1 MIMYMIYDN
10 VLGLLT
16 MDTLIILNGVFV
28 KFRLTSDQFLFILAL
43 PTNTCDY
50 YRGVSVLFPESFT
63 EKQYTPH
70 LNRQIKIQSI
80 LCGRFIPTIRDQ
92 DRRVI
97 V

>member
-1 MIMYMIYDN
+1 MYMIYDN

-28 KFRLTSDQFLFILAL
+28 KFRLKSDQFLFISAL

-63 EKQYTPH
+63 EKTIHTP
-70 LNRQIKIQSI
+70 LKPPNKNSIYSMWKIYSYYS
-80 LCGRFIPTIRDQ
+80 
-92 DRRVI
+92 
-97 V
+97 

>member
-16 MDTLIILNGVFV
+16 MDTLIILIHSLIILVFV
-28 KFRLTSDQFLFILAL
+28 KFRLTSDQFLFISAL

-50 YRGVSVLFPESFT
+50 YRGVSVLFTESFT

-80 LCGRFIPTIRDQ
+80 LC
-92 DRRVI
+92 
-97 V
+97 